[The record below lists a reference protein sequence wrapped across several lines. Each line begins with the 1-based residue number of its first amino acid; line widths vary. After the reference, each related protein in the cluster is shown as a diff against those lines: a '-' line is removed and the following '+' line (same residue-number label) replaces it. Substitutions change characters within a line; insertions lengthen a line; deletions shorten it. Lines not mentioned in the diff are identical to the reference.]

1 MPIEAGQQSEA
12 VKQNKEKS
20 EKQKVA
26 EKKALLDQQKKKA
39 EIREH
44 IKADEALTKL
54 HDMLDNH
61 DIELDIADVE
71 HISKALS
78 WDELS
83 HDDIE
88 DILEKIDEIE
98 NTEDVDKYLPVEFR
112 VTKQQYHDA
121 LVNDIVRT
129 QTITKIDT
137 ALGLLAQQADGWNG
151 NMGLNIF
158 SGYMAMLD
166 KKLISIQ
173 ENHIDMKDHL
183 EEVEQEK
190 NPKQKLSLWEKIKKF
205 FRELLK

>member
-1 MPIEAGQQSEA
+1 MAIEAGQHSEQE
-12 VKQNKEKS
+12 KRNKEKS

-26 EKKALLDQQKKKA
+26 AQKSFLAQEKKKA
-39 EIREH
+39 QIREH
-44 IKADEALTKL
+44 IKADEALMKL

-61 DIELDIADVE
+61 DIDLDIADVE
-71 HISKALS
+71 HIWKAL
-78 WDELS
+78 DGEELS

-98 NTEDVDKYLPVEFR
+98 NMEDIDKYIPAEFR
-112 VTKQQYHDA
+112 ITKQQYHDA
-121 LVNDIVRT
+121 LIDDLIRA
-129 QTITKIDT
+129 QAITKIET
-137 ALGLLAQQADGWNG
+137 ALWLLAQQASGWDG

-183 EEVEQEK
+183 EEIEETK
-190 NPKQKLSLWEKIKKF
+190 NPSKKLSLWERVVKF
-205 FRELLK
+205 FKNLL

>member
-1 MPIEAGQQSEA
+1 MAVEAGKFSENE
-12 VKQNKEKS
+12 KKKLEKS
-20 EKQKVA
+20 EKIKISEQ
-26 EKKALLDQQKKKA
+26 KALIDQQKAKA
-39 EIREH
+39 EIQEH

-54 HDMLDNH
+54 HDLLDNH
-61 DIELDIADVE
+61 DIELDITDVE
-71 HISKALS
+71 HMQKTLD

-98 NTEDVDKYLPVEFR
+98 NTQDIDKYLPPEFR

-121 LVNDIVRT
+121 LVNGVVRI

-137 ALGLLAQQADGWNG
+137 ALGLLATQASGWDG

-166 KKLISIQ
+166 KKLIAIQ

-183 EEVEQEK
+183 EEIEQGK
-190 NPKQKLSLWEKIKKF
+190 NPSKQLSLWKKIVKF
-205 FRELLK
+205 FKELLK